1 MTEVAFHFGAA
12 DKLGYTC
19 RLLRKAV
26 GTGASVAVVCD
37 AATQQELDE
46 ALWALSPTDFVA
58 HCSAQAAAQVQQAS
72 PIVLLTS
79 VAEDAASRQVLVN
92 LCDDLPQGFE
102 RYARL
107 IEVVSDDPVDRQQA
121 RQRWR
126 EYTSRGYAIV
136 RHDLT
141 QKGAGQ

>member
-1 MTEVAFHFGAA
+1 MTEVAFHFGAP

-19 RLLRKAV
+19 RLLRKAAAS
-26 GTGASVAVVCD
+26 GASVAVVCD
-37 AATQQELDE
+37 ASMQQELNE
-46 ALWALSPTDFVA
+46 ALWALAPTDFVA
-58 HCSAQAAAQVQQAS
+58 HCSAQAPAQMLQAS

-79 VAEDAASRQVLVN
+79 VADDAAQRQVLVN
-92 LCDDLPQGFE
+92 LCADVPHGFE

-107 IEVVSDDPVDRQQA
+107 IEVVSDDPDDRQQA

-126 EYTSRGYAIV
+126 EYTTRGYPIV

-141 QKGAGQ
+141 QRGAG